1 MQPKKILILGGADF
15 QIPFIEKAQEYGL
28 YVGVVDIN
36 ANAAGKE
43 YADEFFQASVKD
55 VNSVLEIAKAF
66 RPNGITV
73 GMVDI
78 AIPAYA
84 YTTTFLNIPG
94 IDVNTAIKATNKYEM
109 IKAFE
114 KGDVPHPLF
123 QYIRK
128 DRIGIEPIIIEYP
141 LIVKPIDMA
150 GSRGIFLVN
159 NDEEMNI
166 ALHNS
171 SEVGDSGDILIEEYM
186 EGPEVSV
193 ELIVKN
199 KIPHVIQI
207 TDKTTSGAPHFA
219 ETGHLQ
225 PSQLDKKTC
234 NAVIDV
240 ASRAATSLG
249 LENSLGHAE
258 VKITKDGPKMVEIGA
273 RAGGDAIGEQLIELS
288 TGVSFPEIAI
298 KIALGE
304 EFDIPTKRLNKSSCI
319 RFITTRCGI
328 LSGIEGVDKAKKI
341 PGVKLIKIFGS
352 IGKKYEDMIDSSGR
366 LGYIITQADDALS
379 AKKICDMAFNKIKI
393 TYTENRG

>member
-1 MQPKKILILGGADF
+1 MQPKRLLILGGADF
-15 QIPFIEKAQEYGL
+15 QTPFIKKAKEYGL

-36 ANAAGKE
+36 ANAAGRE

-55 VNSVLEIAKAF
+55 VDSVLEIAKAF

-84 YTTTFLNIPG
+84 YATAYLNIPG

-114 KGDVPHPLF
+114 KGDVPHPRF
-123 QYIRK
+123 QYIKK
-128 DRIGIEPIIIEYP
+128 DKIGIEPIKIEYP

-159 NDEEMNI
+159 NDEEMNT
-166 ALHNS
+166 ALTKS
-171 SEVGDSGDILIEEYM
+171 SEAGDSGDILIEEYM

-193 ELIVKN
+193 EIVVKN

-225 PSQLDKKTC
+225 PSQLDKKIC

-249 LENSLGHAE
+249 LVNSLGHAE
-258 VKITKDGPKMVEIGA
+258 VKITKKGPKMVEIGA

-304 EFDIPTKRLNKSSCI
+304 EFEVPVNEIYKASCI
-319 RFITTRCGI
+319 RFLTTRRGI
-328 LSGIEGVDKAKKI
+328 LSGIEGVDKAKMM
-341 PGVKLIKIFGS
+341 PGVKLIKILGDV
-352 IGKKYEDMIDSSGR
+352 GKQYEEMIDSSGR

-379 AKKICDMAFNKIKI
+379 AKKICDMAFDTIKI